1 MNPEH
6 RNQPDDFESRT
17 RSMFDASIERLDG
30 RTRSKLTQARH
41 AAVEELRQQR
51 RRPWRRAWVPLSGI
65 TAAAVLAIWMTVGP
79 IGRGTPGA
87 EVPEVSLDE
96 FELVA
101 ESPSIDL
108 LEDVE
113 FYAWIAQQSARPEN
127 SSG

>member
-1 MNPEH
+1 MNPED

-17 RSMFDASIERLDG
+17 RAMFDASIERLDG

>member
-1 MNPEH
+1 MNPED

-17 RSMFDASIERLDG
+17 RAMFDASIERLDG

-41 AAVEELRQQR
+41 AALEELRQQR

-65 TAAAVLAIWMTVGP
+65 TAAVLAIWMTVGP

>member
-6 RNQPDDFESRT
+6 HNQPNDFEART
-17 RSMFDASIERLDG
+17 RAMFDASVERLDG

-51 RRPWRRAWVPLSGI
+51 GRPWRRAWVPLSGV

-79 IGRGTPGA
+79 LGRDTGS

-113 FYAWIAQQSARPEN
+113 FYAWIAQQSVRPEN